1 MAINYTCINKN
12 RDNKGKIQTYVLQD
26 DQGNVFEVTGQ
37 QIKAN
42 MNLKHFNITNLQ
54 LDKAGRL
61 VDKAVKVEQTDNV
74 QKALEVAYQMLLQGR
89 DMGFGFINING
100 VTWDLMSEKKIKQ
113 ILNNSGQT
121 IYPIDFASRFEN
133 YVRQLGGVTPC
144 CIYIKSKDGAVEM
157 VNYCINKS
165 EIRLKGFIQEYAGG
179 DKRYLNPNN
188 YIFRAYKLNSPD
200 NSISYYV
207 EPDMSKVGT
216 KNVSNLNLNKDRN
229 ESMRE
234 QEEHKMTRRE
244 FLITLFSSFR
254 NWFK

>member
-1 MAINYTCINKN
+1 MKIKCINKN
-12 RDNKGKIQTYVLQD
+12 RDRSGNIISYTLQD
-26 DQGNVFEVTGQ
+26 ESGRIFEADGK
-37 QIKAN
+37 QIK
-42 MNLKHFNITNLQ
+42 KEITAKNYDFVNLQ
-54 LDKAGRL
+54 IDRVGRL
-61 VDKAVKVEQTDNV
+61 VNKAVKAEQTDNV

-179 DKRYLNPNN
+179 DKRYLNPDN

-200 NSISYYV
+200 NSISYYA

-216 KNVSNLNLNKDRN
+216 KNISNINLNKDRN
-229 ESMRE
+229 GSMKE
-234 QEEHKMTRRE
+234 QEEHRTTNRE
-244 FLITLFSSFR
+244 FIIGLLDKLLR
-254 NWFK
+254 RFK